1 MDINKTRLTTALST
15 LKEDE
20 KGDYYFGQFTY
31 LLANV
36 RGAAFLRPIGLST
49 SINMNQLVKRLL
61 IVNTN
66 LWNIAT
72 VCHRLI
78 WQQIIRNENDNRLN
92 DEMWRFYGSC
102 DIDLFFGKYRL
113 IFDSIAQ
120 IIKTIA
126 KTPSA
131 LPESFNDL
139 LTWIKKTE

>member
-78 WQQIIRNENDNRLN
+78 WQQII
-92 DEMWRFYGSC
+92 
-102 DIDLFFGKYRL
+102 
-113 IFDSIAQ
+113 
-120 IIKTIA
+120 
-126 KTPSA
+126 
-131 LPESFNDL
+131 
-139 LTWIKKTE
+139 